1 VNTAGL
7 RALRA
12 VAGSRAGLTGAGDP
26 AKNEGGSAL
35 DLAIYPM
42 DDQAL
47 IRVLKALGHPTRF
60 RLVQE
65 IATTGEL
72 SCGQLGGCV
81 EAGQPTV
88 SHHLKILTDA
98 GVLTMR
104 RDGQF
109 VRVSVNRELVE
120 QVLGLLPAK
129 LCGPPA
135 RAARGP
141 RAPGAPRARKAAGRR
156 SAAK

>member
-1 VNTAGL
+1 MNTGGLGAL
-7 RALRA
+7 RAL
-12 VAGSRAGLTGAGDP
+12 AGSRAALTAAGEP
-26 AKNEGGSAL
+26 AKHEGGSAV
-35 DLAIYPM
+35 DLGILQM

-60 RLVQE
+60 RMVQE

-98 GVLTMR
+98 GVLTVR

-120 QVLGLLPAK
+120 HVLGSLPAK
-129 LCGPPA
+129 LCGPAPK
-135 RAARGP
+135 P
-141 RAPGAPRARKAAGRR
+141 RSVRGAPRKAAGRR
-156 SAAK
+156 SASK

>member
-1 VNTAGL
+1 VNTGGLGVL
-7 RALRA
+7 RAL
-12 VAGSRAGLTGAGDP
+12 AGSRAALTGAGDP

-35 DLAIYPM
+35 DLASDPM

-129 LCGPPA
+129 LCGPAPRSGRA
-135 RAARGP
+135 PRAARV
-141 RAPGAPRARKAAGRR
+141 RKAAGRR
-156 SAAK
+156 AAAK

>member
-1 VNTAGL
+1 VNTGGLGAL
-7 RALRA
+7 RAL
-12 VAGSRAGLTGAGDP
+12 AGSRAALTAAGEP
-26 AKNEGGSAL
+26 AKNEGGSMA
-35 DLAIYPM
+35 DLAM

-60 RLVQE
+60 RMVQE

-98 GVLTMR
+98 GVLTVR

-120 QVLGLLPAK
+120 HVLGSLPAK
-129 LCGPPA
+129 LCGPAPSKP
-135 RAARGP
+135 RSLRGGP
-141 RAPGAPRARKAAGRR
+141 RKAAGRR
-156 SAAK
+156 SASK

>member
-1 VNTAGL
+1 VNTGGLGAL
-7 RALRA
+7 RAL
-12 VAGSRAGLTGAGDP
+12 AGSRAGLTAAGE
-26 AKNEGGSAL
+26 ASKNGEGSAL
-35 DLAIYPM
+35 DPGSFPM

-47 IRVLKALGHPTRF
+47 IRVLKALAHPTRF

-129 LCGPPA
+129 LCGPPP
-135 RAARGP
+135 RQPRQG
-141 RAPGAPRARKAAGRR
+141 RAPRVRKSAGRR
-156 SAAK
+156 VAAK